1 MNETI
6 ANSGN
11 RTGEFLSLCRELKG
25 LTLREVE
32 KLTGLSNATISQ
44 AENGHHGLTFK
55 NAVKL
60 CDVYGISLD
69 RLAKNVRGK

>member
-1 MNETI
+1 VKTK
-6 ANSGN
+6 SG
-11 RTGEFLSLCRELKG
+11 ELLALCREMKG
-25 LTLREVE
+25 LTLRDVE
-32 KLTGLSNATISQ
+32 RLTGISNACISQ

-69 RLAKNVRGK
+69 RFAKTVRQS